1 MLHDNLAQAV
11 GVPGYL
17 VVIVMGGLIMMRR
30 WMRMRLVLILQLMLS
45 ALLVRVAEQDV
56 PVPVPITS
64 DADTDASC
72 RAGWDRGRATVVVYS
87 AEVLGLPGGLRHDR
101 RVDHHPAVLRR
112 VGRRAQRREVGPED
126 GDQRSRDTLAEGR
139 AHGFRT
145 LVGHP
150 VAFSIYDQ
158 EFSSKLMVP
167 AQETTMDGMNKG
179 KGNVI

>member
-1 MLHDNLAQAV
+1 
-11 GVPGYL
+11 
-17 VVIVMGGLIMMRR
+17 MRL
-30 WMRMRLVLILQLMLS
+30 RLVLLLQLMQS
-45 ALLVRVAEQDV
+45 ALLVRVAEQDA

-64 DADTDASC
+64 KVGTHASC
-72 RAGWDRGRATVVVYS
+72 RGGRGGGRAAVVVYP

-126 GDQRSRDTLAEGR
+126 GDQRSRDALAEGR
-139 AHGFRT
+139 AHGFRA

-158 EFSSKLMVP
+158 EFSSKLMMP
-167 AQETTMDGMNKG
+167 AQETTMDGMNKR
-179 KGNVI
+179 KGNVV